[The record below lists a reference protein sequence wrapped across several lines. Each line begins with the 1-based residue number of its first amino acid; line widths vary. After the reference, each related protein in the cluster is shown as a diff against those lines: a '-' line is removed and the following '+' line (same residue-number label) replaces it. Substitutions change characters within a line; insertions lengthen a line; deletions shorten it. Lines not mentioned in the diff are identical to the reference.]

1 MEDERLAAINK
12 QKEEAINQSN
22 SLYEGLLTDNEN
34 IYNQQKD
41 YAEEYEQTQNS
52 ALDKQLAFQEN
63 LVNQQKEEARQNM
76 EAEQKRAQNDYMAF
90 INPYGVQ
97 AESQA
102 NSNLLSSGVSE
113 TSKLGGYN
121 TYQNRLASA
130 NKTMQDAFT
139 QYDNDINEAR
149 LTNDVQKAQN
159 ALNKLQMELEYAQNY
174 YSNKSTISQNQLSN
188 NQALDS
194 EYYNR
199 YQTEYDNIQAEKERE
214 EAIRQWEAQ
223 MAFEREQAAIAQQNW
238 EKEYALAK
246 QQASRSYSSSSSG
259 GYKSTDNSATLLSG
273 STSANGRII
282 AANPYTGT
290 INPDAQYGV
299 FEWSENPGTGY
310 QPNNINGNKLTKSG
324 KTVSQLLG
332 TTGNTGSTGVNID
345 KQNVWKSG
353 NRYYVW
359 DGSQNQY
366 IDITNEI

>member
-1 MEDERLAAINK
+1 MEDERLAAINQ

-22 SLYEGLLTDNEN
+22 NLYEGLLTDNEN

-130 NKTMQDAFT
+130 NKAMQDAFT

-246 QQASRSYSSSSSG
+246 QQASRSYSSGSGRSSG
-259 GYKSTDNSATLLSG
+259 GYTLTANNSNSSSSNTIVTANYTPVLSSSKATKWLNDNLTKDTIRNNGISAATLESKI
-273 STSANGRII
+273 SA
-282 AANPYTGT
+282 ALKSKT
-290 INPDAQYGV
+290 ITESDASKILESYG
-299 FEWSENPGTGY
+299 
-310 QPNNINGNKLTKSG
+310 L
-324 KTVSQLLG
+324 
-332 TTGNTGSTGVNID
+332 
-345 KQNVWKSG
+345 
-353 NRYYVW
+353 
-359 DGSQNQY
+359 
-366 IDITNEI
+366 